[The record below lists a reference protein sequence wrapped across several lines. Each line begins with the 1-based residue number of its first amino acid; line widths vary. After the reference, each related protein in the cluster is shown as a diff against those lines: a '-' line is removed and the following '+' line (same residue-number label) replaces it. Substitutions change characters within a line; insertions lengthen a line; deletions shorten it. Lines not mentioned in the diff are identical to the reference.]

1 MPMNTDQQDIESI
14 RKQLSG
20 IKLWV
25 AVGAIGF
32 LLIGVAAAVFSISMA
47 AMIDYVEEDYK
58 DDEEESTLWDEASD
72 YFDRGDKDKLLA
84 LVEKRI
90 ETHPYDAQV
99 YWFRAKAHILE
110 NNWKDALADVEH
122 AQFLSP
128 SWGSKYTIP
137 MAEALR
143 KKIADEK

>member
-1 MPMNTDQQDIESI
+1 MNTNEHDFESI

-47 AMIDYVEEDYK
+47 TMMDVVEEEYESV
-58 DDEEESTLWDEASD
+58 EEEPDLWDKASD
-72 YFDRGDKDKLLA
+72 YFDRGDKENLLA
-84 LVEKRI
+84 LVEERI
-90 ETHPYDAQV
+90 KTHPHDVQV
-99 YWFRAKAHILE
+99 YWFRAKVHILE
-110 NNWKDALADVEH
+110 KNWKAALEDVEH
-122 AQFLSP
+122 SQFLAP

-143 KKIADEK
+143 EKIESEE

>member
-1 MPMNTDQQDIESI
+1 MNNDPNDIESI

-32 LLIGVAAAVFSISMA
+32 LLIGAATAVFSISMA
-47 AMIDYVEEDYK
+47 TMMSFVEEEYE
-58 DDEEESTLWDEASD
+58 DDEGNSSLWDEASN
-72 YFDRGDKDKLLA
+72 YFDRGEKDKLLS

-90 ETHPYDAQV
+90 KTHPYDAQV
-99 YWFRAKAHILE
+99 YWFRAKVHILE
-110 NNWKDALADVEH
+110 ENWKAALADVEH
-122 AQFLSP
+122 AQFLAP

-137 MAEALR
+137 MSEALR
-143 KKIADEK
+143 KKIGHVE